1 MLDGP
6 SAGYFDSHMRGGF
19 PTPNESSLRTGLT
32 PGGGGSMFPVASPNT
47 AAYFNQLQ
55 SGGATP
61 STLDFHRTAMNAAAT
76 KKAEALHATGSTSQP
91 QEHRAPIAPI
101 EMDHTSQAQHQNF
114 SPHDSDAANGL
125 YLLAQAGNGTQSN
138 NQYAMA
144 NPPGTS
150 HGIPEN
156 MQTGSAETSPTYAR
170 HAARKN
176 GSIGGSLSGSL
187 RAGSGM
193 SDEMSDNAEQVR
205 PNTRAKGK
213 RISAG
218 KGNNATSNRR
228 KAEEAPS
235 KQMSTKKA
243 KTSASL
249 MDMGDDIGDSDEE
262 QNIKEEQYDTNGKK
276 MTDEEKRKN
285 FLERNRYIMFECA
298 SGTVAYKT
306 NRVAALKCRQ
316 RKKQW
321 LANLQAKVEIFG
333 SENDALTATVQQL
346 REEIVNLKTV
356 LLAHKDCPV
365 SQSQGISTYFQQQQ
379 GYDSQANPYGMAM
392 GNGQQQLMAA
402 QSSRRFS

>member
-32 PGGGGSMFPVASPNT
+32 PGGGGSMFPVASPST
-47 AAYFNQLQ
+47 TAYFNQLQ

-76 KKAEALHATGSTSQP
+76 KKAEALHAAGSTSQP
-91 QEHRAPIAPI
+91 QENRAPIAPI
-101 EMDHTSQAQHQNF
+101 EMNHTSQAQHQNF

-150 HGIPEN
+150 HVLPEN

-170 HAARKN
+170 HVARKN
-176 GSIGGSLSGSL
+176 GSIGGSMSGSL

-193 SDEMSDNAEQVR
+193 SDEMSDNTEQAR

-213 RISAG
+213 RNSAG
-218 KGNNATSNRR
+218 KGSSATNNRR

-235 KQMSTKKA
+235 KQMAAKKA
-243 KTSASL
+243 KTAASL

-262 QNIKEEQYDTNGKK
+262 QSIKEEQYDTNGKK

-285 FLERNRYIMFECA
+285 FLERNRY
-298 SGTVAYKT
+298 V
-306 NRVAALKCRQ
+306 
-316 RKKQW
+316 
-321 LANLQAKVEIFG
+321 
-333 SENDALTATVQQL
+333 
-346 REEIVNLKTV
+346 
-356 LLAHKDCPV
+356 
-365 SQSQGISTYFQQQQ
+365 QSQYISCADTHKTIGLQH
-379 GYDSQANPYGMAM
+379 
-392 GNGQQQLMAA
+392 
-402 QSSRRFS
+402 